1 MESSRRP
8 PFDRSRELNSLKKP
22 RFSGEDPRRPSPAST
37 GNSPAIAARA
47 TAGRLQTNALQQLKQ
62 FQELVNQYK
71 TALAELTFNS
81 KPIIT
86 NLTIIAGEN
95 LQAAR
100 AISATICDHILEV
113 PSEQKLPSLYL
124 LDSIVKN
131 IGRDYIKYFATRLPE
146 VFCLAYK
153 QVDPSIHSGM
163 RHLFGTWKGVFPLQ
177 QLQFIEAELGFGT
190 AVNGSSSGSAP
201 SKTDTQTQRQ
211 SQSIHVNPKYL
222 QARQHLQQSSPPKV
236 MDTNGIDVGSSEDV
250 ERPNRISLQKPRGTA
265 YGGYDFASGVKRPLS
280 TLAGKSFGQGNEKRW
295 LGASGEAEE
304 SISTQR
310 NGYDIKHGISNYTGA
325 RATSPNVP
333 LLQNPPGSG
342 IEMSKSWK
350 NSEEEEYK
358 WDDLGNRATDPGVLD
373 KLELITRSSKW
384 QSQNEI
390 RSPSEPKEMPFGQS
404 RSITP
409 SVQHVGTRSLVG
421 LSNLGVQ
428 ATAASG
434 AKSFVGQ
441 HNPTGQPVGHQ
452 RPPPPVSKRDPRQSL
467 IKKGLLKSQTL
478 ARTDPR
484 EASVSGQPKAGLRD
498 LPSRLQNSQPG
509 NLPKLQSQ
517 TSLKLPSTSEQS
529 HYVPSSQQLPNPE
542 ADLSRIVQKA
552 QQVQGS
558 SPMNVTSP
566 GSSDPLIGKSHEQLN
581 VSNLLAAVMKS
592 GLLTSGSSTGQLGTQ
607 SPATSRGASIPSGHR
622 DSVSLSESKRVVE
635 KSPLPPGLSS
645 SLPFVTSTSAQI
657 SEKASGN
664 SNPLSIL
671 STLIS
676 KGLISAPKTEEIAP
690 TPTLSENPLAE
701 QSPTVATDTS
711 ITVPSVL
718 KSSSD
723 LPTLTNA
730 ETSSSEPAGKTPGIL
745 VTSTKA
751 NDGNLIGFEFKP
763 PVLREF
769 HSAVVDRLSEDLPH
783 RCTLC
788 GLRFKLE
795 ETLAKH
801 SEWHALKSSLEN
813 CLNPPSRRWYSNTT
827 DWVAGS
833 VGFPFGYN
841 SNGTSVE
848 SSSAAEHN
856 EKMVPADESQ
866 CVCLLCGE
874 LFEDFYSEERG
885 EWMFKGAVYI
895 PSMSGSTETGP
906 SYENDMHNMIVH
918 CTCMSDD
925 SVRELGL
932 FSGVKVEKNA

>member
-8 PFDRSRELNSLKKP
+8 PFDRSREMNTLKKP
-22 RFSGEDPRRPSPAST
+22 RFSGEDPRRPAGNAGAAAAS
-37 GNSPAIAARA
+37 
-47 TAGRLQTNALQQLKQ
+47 GRLQQLKQ

-100 AISATICDHILEV
+100 AISATILDHILEV

-131 IGRDYIKYFATRLPE
+131 IGRDYIKHFATRLPE

-153 QVDPSIHSGM
+153 QVDSSIHSGM

-190 AVNGSSSGSAP
+190 ASNGSSSGSAAP
-201 SKTDTQTQRQ
+201 KVDTQTQRQ

-222 QARQHLQQSSPPKV
+222 EARRRLQQSSPPKV
-236 MDTNGIDVGSSEDV
+236 TDINGVDVGSSEDV
-250 ERPNRISLQKPRGTA
+250 ERANRTSLLKPRGTA

-325 RATSPNVP
+325 RAASSNVP
-333 LLQNPPGSG
+333 LLQNPPRSG
-342 IEMSKSWK
+342 LEVSKSWK

-358 WDDLGNRATDPGVLD
+358 WDDLGNRATDPSVLD
-373 KLELITRSSKW
+373 KLELSTRSSKW
-384 QSQNEI
+384 QTQTEVRSGIEI
-390 RSPSEPKEMPFGQS
+390 PSEPKEIPFGQA
-404 RSITP
+404 RSSSP
-409 SVQHVGTRSLVG
+409 LLQHAGTRAMTG
-421 LSNLGVQ
+421 LSNLGIQ
-428 ATAASG
+428 AAATSG

-441 HNPTGQPVGHQ
+441 HNPTGQPVGNQ

-467 IKKGLLKSQTL
+467 IKKSQTL

-484 EASVSGQPKAGLRD
+484 EASVSGQPKTGLRE
-498 LPSRLQNSQPG
+498 LPSRNQNSQAG
-509 NLPKLQSQ
+509 NLPKMQSL
-517 TSLKLPSTSEQS
+517 TPLKLPSTSEQS

-542 ADLSRIVQKA
+542 ANLSRIVQKA
-552 QQVQGS
+552 QQMQGSS
-558 SPMNVTSP
+558 SPMNVTPP
-566 GSSDPLIGKSHEQLN
+566 GNSDPLLGNSLEQLN

-592 GLLTSGSSTGQLGTQ
+592 GLLTGGSTTGQLGTQ
-607 SPATSRGASIPSGHR
+607 SPATTSLTSRGATIPSGHPNLA
-622 DSVSLSESKRVVE
+622 SLSESQGIVE
-635 KSPLPPGLSS
+635 TPPLPPGLSD
-645 SLPFVTSTSAQI
+645 SLPLVNSTSVQI
-657 SEKASGN
+657 SEKASGD

-676 KGLISAPKTEEIAP
+676 KGLISAPKTEELTP
-690 TPTLSENPLAE
+690 TPTICKIQSSE
-701 QSPTVATDTS
+701 QSPTIAIDTS
-711 ITVPSVL
+711 VTVPPIL
-718 KSSSD
+718 KSSD
-723 LPTLTNA
+723 LPTLVDAKTLSA
-730 ETSSSEPAGKTPGIL
+730 KPAEKAPVLSETSRK
-745 VTSTKA
+745 VD
-751 NDGNLIGFEFKP
+751 DGNVVGFEFKP

-769 HSAVVDRLSEDLPH
+769 HSAVIDKLSEDLPH
-783 RCTLC
+783 RCAVC
-788 GLRFKLE
+788 GLRFKLQE
-795 ETLAKH
+795 KLARH
-801 SEWHALKSSLEN
+801 SEWHALKNSLVN
-813 CLNPPSRRWYSNTT
+813 CLNPPSRRWYSNTS
-827 DWVAGS
+827 DWVTGS
-833 VGFPFGYN
+833 AGFPFGYN
-841 SNGTSVE
+841 SVATSVE
-848 SSSAAEHN
+848 SSGAAEHN

-885 EWMFKGAVYI
+885 EWMFKGAVYV

-918 CTCMSDD
+918 CNCMSDD

-932 FSGVKVEKNA
+932 LSGIKVEKNT